1 MNTKET
7 VHLMK
12 NNWTSTATADKDI
25 TMVSLFE
32 YLGHA
37 AGGKL
42 GKEVYKEAAKQKIQ
56 VGERKIS
63 NPKYEGKV
71 LLYPKAFLDSYFK
84 QPETNQKEEY
94 KLPF

>member
-32 YLGHA
+32 YLGRA

-42 GKEVYKEAAKQKIQ
+42 GKEVYKEAAK
-56 VGERKIS
+56 
-63 NPKYEGKV
+63 
-71 LLYPKAFLDSYFK
+71 
-84 QPETNQKEEY
+84 
-94 KLPF
+94 